1 MPEIAA
7 LLTHARFERERIPGI
22 PAELA
27 PADVAAAYRMQGEVV
42 DAWRVRLDSELA
54 GYKIACTNAIAQKH
68 LGTDSPFYGRL
79 FEKTVW
85 RSPARIDPDPYFMR
99 VLEPEFG
106 FRMAAGLPA
115 REEPYSREEV
125 EAAVGAVMPAIE
137 LVDSRYTEWTTV
149 GLRSLIV
156 DNACHAGWV
165 HGPVTEDWRG
175 IDLAGHHVSLS
186 INGALKSTG
195 TGAAVLG
202 HPLIA
207 LTWLANRLR
216 EGGSGLGAGDRIT
229 TGVCTDIA
237 YGFPGDQVVADF
249 GVLGAVEIRF

>member
-85 RSPARIDPDPYFMR
+85 RS
-99 VLEPEFG
+99 
-106 FRMAAGLPA
+106 PA